1 MDNAP
6 QNYFETFTALYI
18 LLTTIFKYKKVVD
31 MESILK
37 ELKFSA
43 ECTEDLLNV
52 IENQKDPLSKR
63 YFELKFK
70 QNFNNHYQYRI
81 NM

>member
-1 MDNAP
+1 MNNASDN
-6 QNYFETFTALYI
+6 YYEIFTALYI
-18 LLTTIFKYKKVVD
+18 LLTTIFKYKKVVN

-43 ECTEDLLNV
+43 ECTEDLVNV
-52 IENQKDPLSKR
+52 IEHQIDPLSKR
-63 YFELKFK
+63 YIELKLK
-70 QNFNNHYQYRI
+70 QTSINHYQYRI